1 MALCRATKRDGTPC
15 TVAANGPDGYCW
27 AHSPANAEQRRSA
40 ARRAGSARPGKELT
54 RMKEAVRVVI
64 AKVERGELERN
75 RAAVM
80 LQGYRVLKDL
90 LELER
95 KVREQEDVLTRL
107 DALEGRIQGS
117 QRQWR

>member
-15 TVAANGPDGYCW
+15 TVAANSPDGYCW
-27 AHSPANAEQRRSA
+27 AHSPRNAEQRRRA
-40 ARRAGSARPGKELT
+40 ARRAGSARPGKEIT

-64 AKVERGELERN
+64 AKVEGGELERN
-75 RAAVM
+75 SAAVM

-95 KVREQEDVLTRL
+95 KVREQEDVLARL
-107 DALEGRIQGS
+107 ATLEGRMRGG
-117 QRQWR
+117 QRSWR

>member
-40 ARRAGSARPGKELT
+40 ARRAGRAKPSKELSGL
-54 RMKEAVRVVI
+54 KGEVRKLI
-64 AKVERGELERN
+64 GRVERGELRTGS
-75 RAAVM
+75 AAVM
-80 LQGYRVLKDL
+80 LQGYRVLKEL

-95 KVREQEDVLTRL
+95 RVREQEDVLQ
-107 DALEGRIQGS
+107 RIAAMERRMQGGS
-117 QRQWR
+117 RWG